1 MKVKTLF
8 EFSQICMYQAGFH
21 LTGRDGGSVDLHSAS
36 YRRLR
41 LQQALRCVIRLR
53 WHGSLY
59 GKGIGL

>member
-1 MKVKTLF
+1 
-8 EFSQICMYQAGFH
+8 MYQAGFH